1 MFQNELYL
9 GSDVFAKQSVRPLS
23 ATYADNN
30 QQLNNPRTLTI
41 SHEVGKSGQVSTAI
55 ILDDVLSIPIGNSL
69 VNDRIRVLHKI
80 QYNPFGGRPGLAE
93 AIRASVRDLANFV
106 CDDENLSKI
115 LNKES

>member
-1 MFQNELYL
+1 MFLNELTL
-9 GSDVFAKQSVRPLS
+9 GTDTFAKQSVRPLS

-41 SHEVGKSGQVSTAI
+41 SHEVGKSGQVSSAV
-55 ILDDVLSIPIGNSL
+55 ILDDALSIPVGNSL

-80 QYNPFGGRPGLAE
+80 QYNPFGGRTELGAAIKAAVFQLA
-93 AIRASVRDLANFV
+93 DFV
-106 CDDENLSKI
+106 SDDANLSKI